1 MTKMEHYSYTL
12 QKTVS
17 QHLYL
22 ILIFQKMTNIAET
35 RDNDNRSQLFQ
46 EMFLMKLGASQK
58 FKQARKI

>member
-1 MTKMEHYSYTL
+1 
-12 QKTVS
+12 
-17 QHLYL
+17 
-22 ILIFQKMTNIAET
+22 MTNIAET